1 MIDLELEQI
10 TKSIEETATRNF
22 NISHIFKSASNWK
35 PLLICLVIMA
45 GQQLSGYNAVIFF
58 SISIFET
65 AKTPLDSFIENII
78 ITCVQVL
85 NNYLDF
91 FFHFQN

>member
-10 TKSIEETATRNF
+10 AISIEETATRNF
-22 NISHIFKSASNWK
+22 NISHIFKNASNWK

-58 SISIFET
+58 SISIFEA

-78 ITCVQVL
+78 ITCVQVKL
-85 NNYLDF
+85 QLF
-91 FFHFQN
+91 ILFLHFQN